1 MYTIKEMIHE
11 NETMKVY
18 GFMVYR
24 KDGRS
29 MPKGMITS
37 FNAYHEEPL
46 SNVFKGRT
54 QIEFAVQSPT
64 GDASDHFHY
73 TMPCLDFTQ
82 AKAIVDKYRE
92 GVEAMMNEH
101 KKQELYS

>member
-1 MYTIKEMIHE
+1 MYTIEE
-11 NETMKVY
+11 NHHDSETTSVY

-37 FNAYHEEPL
+37 FNAYYEKPNAE
-46 SNVFKGRT
+46 FGGRT

-64 GDASDHFHY
+64 GDASDHYNY
-73 TMPCLDFTQ
+73 TMPCADFTQ
-82 AKAIVDKYRE
+82 AKAIVGQYRK
-92 GVEAMMNEH
+92 GVEEMLSGLQ
-101 KKQELYS
+101 KQELYS

>member
-1 MYTIKEMIHE
+1 
-11 NETMKVY
+11 
-18 GFMVYR
+18 MVYR

-37 FNAYHEEPL
+37 FNAYFQPAKYEFDSKTH
-46 SNVFKGRT
+46 
-54 QIEFAVQSPT
+54 IEFAMASPT
-64 GDASDHFHY
+64 GDSSDHYHY

-82 AKAIVDKYRE
+82 AKWIVDKYRE
-92 GVEAMMNEH
+92 GVEAMMSEY

>member
-1 MYTIKEMIHE
+1 MYTIEE
-11 NETMKVY
+11 NIYESETMKVY

-29 MPKGMITS
+29 MPKGVITS
-37 FNAYHEEPL
+37 FNAYFHPAKYEFD
-46 SNVFKGRT
+46 SKSY
-54 QIEFAVQSPT
+54 IEFAVASPT
-64 GDASDHFHY
+64 GDSSDHYNY

-82 AKAIVDKYRE
+82 AKWIVDKYRE
-92 GVEAMMNEH
+92 GVEAMMSEY

>member
-1 MYTIKEMIHE
+1 MYAIEE
-11 NETMKVY
+11 NIYESETMKVY

-37 FNAYHEEPL
+37 FNAYFHAAQYEFDSKVL
-46 SNVFKGRT
+46 
-54 QIEFAVQSPT
+54 IEFAMASPT
-64 GDASDHFHY
+64 GDSSDHYNY
-73 TMPCLDFTQ
+73 TMPCLNFTQ
-82 AKAIVDKYRE
+82 AQWIVDKYRE
-92 GVEAMMNEH
+92 GVVAMMDEY

>member
-1 MYTIKEMIHE
+1 MYTIEE
-11 NETMKVY
+11 NHYDSETTSVY
-18 GFMVYR
+18 GFFVYR

-37 FNAYHEEPL
+37 FNAYDEKL
-46 SNVFKGRT
+46 STKIGGRT

-64 GDASDHFHY
+64 GDASDHFNY

-82 AKAIVDKYRE
+82 AKAIVDQYRR
-92 GVEAMMNEH
+92 GVEEMLSGLQ
-101 KKQELYS
+101 KQELYS